1 MGKRT
6 QSREIALQVLY
17 QIDISEGT
25 TEEMFNIFW
34 DHFTP
39 PDDLKEFS
47 QKIVSGVCQH
57 EEEIDV
63 IIEHYSEHWRL
74 KRMTIVDRNILRL
87 AIFELM
93 FCDDIPPKVVLNE
106 AVELGK
112 KFGSDKSGS
121 FINGVLDNV
130 AHRITRFKHDPGNHS

>member
-1 MGKRT
+1 M
-6 QSREIALQVLY
+6 LY
-17 QIDISEGT
+17 QIDMRDGT
-25 TEEMFNIFW
+25 TEEDFDLFW
-34 DHFTP
+34 DHFAP
-39 PDDLKEFS
+39 PDDLKEFA
-47 QKIVSGVCQH
+47 QKIVKGVSQH

-74 KRMTIVDRNILRL
+74 RRMPVVDRNILRL

-121 FINGVLDNV
+121 FVNGILDKV
-130 AHRITRFKHDPGNHS
+130 AHRIARLKADPGHHP

>member
-17 QIDISEGT
+17 QIDMSEGE
-25 TEEMFNIFW
+25 TEEAFSLFW

-39 PDDLKEFS
+39 PDDLKEFA
-47 QKIVSGVCQH
+47 QKIVGGVCQH

-121 FINGVLDNV
+121 FINGVLDKV
-130 AHRITRFKHDPGNHS
+130 AHRITRLQNDLGNHS

>member
-1 MGKRT
+1 LGKRT

-17 QIDISEGT
+17 QIDMSEGT
-25 TEEMFNIFW
+25 TEGTFNLFW
-34 DHFTP
+34 ENFTP
-39 PDDLKEFS
+39 PDDLREFS
-47 QKIVSGVCQH
+47 RKIVSGVCQH

-121 FINGVLDNV
+121 FVNGILDKV
-130 AHRITRFKHDPGNHS
+130 AHRIARLHPDFGNYP

>member
-17 QIDISEGT
+17 QIDMSEDT
-25 TEEMFNIFW
+25 TEEAFNLFW
-34 DHFTP
+34 EHFTP

-121 FINGVLDNV
+121 FVNGILDKV
-130 AHRITRFKHDPGNHS
+130 AHRIARLQHDLRNHP

>member
-17 QIDISEGT
+17 QIDMSEDT
-25 TEEMFNIFW
+25 TEEAFNLFW
-34 DHFTP
+34 EHFTP

-121 FINGVLDNV
+121 FVNGIVDKV
-130 AHRITRFKHDPGNHS
+130 AHRIARLQHDLRNHP

>member
-17 QIDISEGT
+17 QIDMSDGKK
-25 TEEMFNIFW
+25 EEAFDLFW
-34 DHFTP
+34 EHFTP

-47 QKIVSGVCQH
+47 QKIVNGVCQH

-121 FINGVLDNV
+121 FVNGILDKV
-130 AHRITRFKHDPGNHS
+130 AHSIARLQPDL

>member
-17 QIDISEGT
+17 QIDMSEGK
-25 TEEMFNIFW
+25 TEEEFNLFW

-39 PDDLKEFS
+39 PEDLKEFS

-74 KRMTIVDRNILRL
+74 KRMPIVDRNILRL

-121 FINGVLDNV
+121 FVNGILDKV
-130 AHRITRFKHDPGNHS
+130 AHRIARLKPDLGHHS

>member
-1 MGKRT
+1 M
-6 QSREIALQVLY
+6 
-17 QIDISEGT
+17 SEDT
-25 TEEMFNIFW
+25 TEEAFNLFW
-34 DHFTP
+34 EHFTP

-74 KRMTIVDRNILRL
+74 KRMAIVDRNILRL

-121 FINGVLDNV
+121 FVNGILDKV
-130 AHRITRFKHDPGNHS
+130 AHRIARLQHDLRDHP

>member
-17 QIDISEGT
+17 QIDMSEGT
-25 TEEMFNIFW
+25 TEEDFNLFW

-39 PDDLKEFS
+39 PDNLKEFS
-47 QKIVSGVCQH
+47 WKIVSGVCQH
-57 EEEIDV
+57 EGEIDV

-74 KRMTIVDRNILRL
+74 KRMSIVDRNILRL

-121 FINGVLDNV
+121 FVNGILDKV
-130 AHRITRFKHDPGNHS
+130 AHRIDRLKPDLGHHP

>member
-17 QIDISEGT
+17 QIDMSEDT
-25 TEEMFNIFW
+25 TEEAFDLFW
-34 DHFTP
+34 EHFTP

-121 FINGVLDNV
+121 FVNGILDKV
-130 AHRITRFKHDPGNHS
+130 AHRIARLQHDLRDHP

>member
-1 MGKRT
+1 LGKRT

-17 QIDISEGT
+17 QIDMSEGT
-25 TEEMFNIFW
+25 TDEAFNLFW
-34 DHFTP
+34 EHFTP

-47 QKIVSGVCQH
+47 QNIVSGVCQH

-121 FINGVLDNV
+121 FVNGILDKV
-130 AHRITRFKHDPGNHS
+130 AHRIARLQPDL

>member
-17 QIDISEGT
+17 QIDMSEGKT
-25 TEEMFNIFW
+25 DEDFNLFW
-34 DHFTP
+34 DHFAP
-39 PDDLKEFS
+39 PGDLKEFS
-47 QKIVSGVCQH
+47 QKIVSGVCQLA
-57 EEEIDV
+57 EEIDV
-63 IIEHYSEHWRL
+63 IIEHYSEHWLL

-121 FINGVLDNV
+121 FVNGILDKV
-130 AHRITRFKHDPGNHS
+130 AHRIARLQHDLGDHP

>member
-17 QIDISEGT
+17 QIDMSEGT
-25 TEEMFNIFW
+25 AEGAFDLFW
-34 DHFTP
+34 EHFTP
-39 PDDLKEFS
+39 PDNLKEFS
-47 QKIVSGVCQH
+47 QKIVNGVSQH
-57 EEEIDV
+57 GEEIDV

-74 KRMTIVDRNILRL
+74 KRMTTVDRNILRL

-121 FINGVLDNV
+121 FVNGILDKV
-130 AHRITRFKHDPGNHS
+130 AHRIARLQPDL

>member
-17 QIDISEGT
+17 QIDMSEGK
-25 TEEMFNIFW
+25 TEEDFNLFW
-34 DHFTP
+34 GHFAP

-74 KRMTIVDRNILRL
+74 KRMSIVDRNILRL

-121 FINGVLDNV
+121 FVNGILDKV
-130 AHRITRFKHDPGNHS
+130 AHRIDRLKHGPGDHP

>member
-17 QIDISEGT
+17 QIDMSEGM
-25 TEEMFNIFW
+25 TEETFDLFW
-34 DHFTP
+34 EHFTP

-47 QKIVSGVCQH
+47 QKIVNGVCQH

-93 FCDDIPPKVVLNE
+93 YCDDIPPKVVLNE

-121 FINGVLDNV
+121 FVNGILDKV
-130 AHRITRFKHDPGNHS
+130 AHRIARLQSDLRDHP

>member
-121 FINGVLDNV
+121 FVNGILDKV
-130 AHRITRFKHDPGNHS
+130 AHRIARLQPDL